1 MNNLRLFIRLAR
13 PHFLLGGILLYA
25 LGAGIARYLGTHIDW
40 SVYLIGQLW
49 GTLLQL
55 STHFL
60 NEYFDSEIDLKNP
73 NRTFLSGGSGAL
85 GPGRLP
91 RATAFWS
98 AAGCLAAVA
107 SLTVLLIDKGDL
119 NPVSAVL
126 MVLIFLGAFFYA
138 VPPVRLESSGYGE
151 LTTAILLSNLVPAF
165 AFVLQTG
172 HLHRLLAM
180 TTFPLTFLCLAMLLA
195 FELPDYGSD
204 LKYGKRTLLVRAGWQ
219 LGMSIHNLMILFGY
233 LILAIAVFLGLSV
246 SIALSVILSLPIG
259 LLQIWSMNR
268 IAAGGKPN
276 WTILTLT
283 GVLMY
288 ASAAYLLALTFWTR

>member
-1 MNNLRLFIRLAR
+1 MSNLRLFIRLAR
-13 PHFLLGGILLYA
+13 PHFLLGGLLLYA
-25 LGAGIARYLGTHIDW
+25 LGAGIARYLGTPIDW
-40 SVYLIGQLW
+40 GVYILGQVW

-60 NEYFDSEIDLKNP
+60 NEYFDIEYDLKNP

-91 RATAFWS
+91 RATALWS
-98 AAGCLAAVA
+98 AVGCLAVVA
-107 SLTVLLIDKGDL
+107 SITVLLIKDGDITPL
-119 NPVSAVL
+119 TAAF
-126 MVLIFLGAFFYA
+126 MFLIFLGAFFYA
-138 VPPVRLESSGYGE
+138 VPPVKLESTGYGE
-151 LTTAILLSNLVPAF
+151 LTTAILVSNLVPAF

-172 HLHRLLAM
+172 HLHRLVAM
-180 TTFPLTFLCLAMLLA
+180 GTFPLTFLCLAMLLS

-219 LGMSIHNLMILFGY
+219 LGMNIHNLMILFGY
-233 LILAIAVFLGLSV
+233 LILAIAVLLGLSTA
-246 SIALSVILSLPIG
+246 IALPVFLSLPIG

-276 WTILTLT
+276 WTVLTLT
-283 GVLMY
+283 GLLIF
-288 ASAAYLLALTFWTR
+288 ASAAYLLALAFWTH

>member
-1 MNNLRLFIRLAR
+1 MSNLRLYIRLAR
-13 PHFLLGGILLYA
+13 PHFLLGGLLLYA
-25 LGAGIARYLGTHIDW
+25 LGAGIARYLGTPIDW
-40 SVYLIGQLW
+40 GVYILGQVW

-60 NEYFDSEIDLKNP
+60 NEYFDIEYDLNNP

-91 RATAFWS
+91 RATALWS
-98 AAGCLAAVA
+98 AVGCLAVVA
-107 SLTVLLIDKGDL
+107 SITVLLIKDSDITPL
-119 NPVSAVL
+119 TAAF
-126 MVLIFLGAFFYA
+126 MFLIFLGAFFYA
-138 VPPVRLESSGYGE
+138 VPPVKLESTGYGE
-151 LTTAILLSNLVPAF
+151 LTTAILVSNLVPAF

-172 HLHRLLAM
+172 HLHRLVAM
-180 TTFPLTFLCLAMLLA
+180 GTFPLTFLCLAMLLS

-219 LGMSIHNLMILFGY
+219 LGMNMHNLMILFGY
-233 LILAIAVFLGLSV
+233 LILAIAVLLGLSTA
-246 SIALSVILSLPIG
+246 IALPVFLSLPIG

-276 WTILTLT
+276 WTVLTLT
-283 GVLMY
+283 GLLIY
-288 ASAAYLLALTFWTR
+288 ASAAYLLALAFWTH

>member
-1 MNNLRLFIRLAR
+1 MTNLRLFIRLAR

-25 LGAGIARYLGTHIDW
+25 LGAGIARYLGTQIDW
-40 SVYLIGQLW
+40 SVYIIGQVW

-60 NEYFDSEIDLKNP
+60 NEYFDIEVDANNP
-73 NRTFLSGGSGAL
+73 NRTFLTGGSGAL

-98 AAGCLAAVA
+98 AAGCLAGVA
-107 SLTVLLIDKGDL
+107 SLTFLLIDKGNLD
-119 NPVSAVL
+119 PVSGVL
-126 MVLIFLGAFFYA
+126 MVLIFLGAFLYA
-138 VPPVRLESSGYGE
+138 VPPVRLVSSGYGE

-165 AFVLQTG
+165 AFALQTG

-180 TTFPLTFLCLAMLLA
+180 STFPLTFLCLAMLLA
-195 FELPDYGSD
+195 FELPDYGID

-219 LGMSIHNLMILFGY
+219 SGMNLHNLMILFGY
-233 LILAIAVFLGLSV
+233 LILAIAVLLGLSV
-246 SIALSVILSLPIG
+246 SVALPVLLSLPIG

-268 IAAGGKPN
+268 IAAGAKPN
-276 WTILTLT
+276 WTTLTLA
-283 GVLMY
+283 GLLMY
-288 ASAAYLLALTFWTR
+288 GSAAYLLALTFWTR

>member
-25 LGAGIARYLGTHIDW
+25 LGAGIARYLGVQIDW
-40 SVYLIGQLW
+40 VVYLIGQVW

-60 NEYFDSEIDLKNP
+60 NEYFDIEYDLKNT
-73 NRTFLSGGSGAL
+73 NRTFLTGGSGAL

-98 AAGCLAAVA
+98 AAGCLAGVA

-119 NPVSAVL
+119 KPISAVI

-138 VPPVRLESSGYGE
+138 VPPVKLESTGYGE
-151 LTTAILLSNLVPAF
+151 LTTAILISNLVPAF
-165 AFVLQTG
+165 AFSLQTG

-180 TTFPLTFLCLAMLLA
+180 STFPLTFLCLAMLLA

-219 LGMSIHNLMILFGY
+219 LGMNIHNLMILFGY
-233 LILAIAVFLGLSV
+233 LILAIAVILGLSV
-246 SIALSVILSLPIG
+246 AIALPVILSLPIG
-259 LLQIWSMNR
+259 LLQIWLMNR
-268 IAAGGKPN
+268 IAAGYKPN
-276 WTILTLT
+276 WTTLT
-283 GVLMY
+283 AAGLLMY
-288 ASAAYLLALTFWTR
+288 ASAAYLLTLTFWTR